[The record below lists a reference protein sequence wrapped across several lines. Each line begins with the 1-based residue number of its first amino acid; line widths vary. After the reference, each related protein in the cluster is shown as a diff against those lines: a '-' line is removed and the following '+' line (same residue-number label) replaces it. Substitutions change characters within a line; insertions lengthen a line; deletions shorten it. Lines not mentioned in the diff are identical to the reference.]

1 MSTHENTVELQG
13 KVALVT
19 GGSRGIGAAIAMQLA
34 RAGADVAL
42 TYVRSAEKA
51 EAVVKEIKALGRR
64 GLAIQADNTDAQAVE
79 ASVATTIAQLGRLDI
94 LVNSAGIWH
103 AGPLDT
109 VTLEQLDETM
119 AVNFRAPFVASKA
132 AAAVM
137 PEGGRIIS
145 IGSNLAER
153 VPDAGIGLYS
163 ASKAALVG
171 LTKGL
176 ARDLGPRGITVN
188 VVHPGSTNTDM
199 NPADSDH
206 ADAQR
211 GRMAIPKYGS
221 PDDIAGLVAWLAG
234 PQGRFMTGAALT
246 IDGGANA

>member
-1 MSTHENTVELQG
+1 MSTNENSIELRG

-19 GGSRGIGAAIAMQLA
+19 GGSRGIGAAIARQLA

-51 EAVVKEIKALGRR
+51 EAVVKEIEVLGRR

-103 AGPLDT
+103 AGPLET

-119 AVNFRAPFVASKA
+119 AVNFRAPFIASKA

-199 NPADSDH
+199 NPADGDH
-206 ADAQR
+206 ANAQR
-211 GRMAIPKYGS
+211 GRMAIPEYGS

-234 PQGRFMTGAALT
+234 PQGRFVTGAALT

>member
-19 GGSRGIGAAIAMQLA
+19 GGSRGIGAAIARQLA

-51 EAVVKEIKALGRR
+51 EAVVKEIEALGRR

-211 GRMAIPKYGS
+211 SRMAIPEYGS

>member
-1 MSTHENTVELQG
+1 MSTYESTVELQG

-19 GGSRGIGAAIAMQLA
+19 GGSRGIGAAIARQLA

-51 EAVVKEIKALGRR
+51 EAVVKEIEALGRR

-79 ASVATTIAQLGRLDI
+79 ASVATIIKQLGRLDI

-119 AVNFRAPFVASKA
+119 AVNFRAPFIASKA

-188 VVHPGSTNTDM
+188 VVHPGSTSTDM

>member
-1 MSTHENTVELQG
+1 MSTHENTIELRG

-19 GGSRGIGAAIAMQLA
+19 GGSRGIGAAIARQLA

-51 EAVVKEIKALGRR
+51 EAVVKEIEALGRR
-64 GLAIQADNTDAQAVE
+64 GLAIQADNTDAKAVE

-119 AVNFRAPFVASKA
+119 AVNFRAPFIASKA

-234 PQGRFMTGAALT
+234 PQGRFMTGAALI

>member
-1 MSTHENTVELQG
+1 MSSIRNSAELQG

-19 GGSRGIGAAIAMQLA
+19 GGSRGIGAAIARQLA
-34 RAGADVAL
+34 GAGADIAL
-42 TYVRSAEKA
+42 TYVRSMDKA
-51 EAVVKEIKALGRR
+51 TAVVAEIEALGRR
-64 GLAIQADNTDAQAVE
+64 GLAIKADNLDAAAVE
-79 ASVATTIAQLGRLDI
+79 AAVALTHARLGRLDI

-103 AGPLDT
+103 AGAINT

-137 PEGGRIIS
+137 HEGGRIIS

-153 VPDAGIGLYS
+153 VPGEGISLYS

-188 VVHPGSTNTDM
+188 VVHPGSTDTDM
-199 NPADSDH
+199 NPADGQH

-211 GRMAIPKYGS
+211 SLMAIPQFGT
-221 PDDIAGLVAWLAG
+221 PEDIAGLVAWLAG
-234 PQGRFMTGAALT
+234 PQGRFVTGAALT
-246 IDGGANA
+246 IDGGTNA